1 MGKYLT
7 EALQKLQEIIDV
19 VADGEYTNESLSNSL
34 NELLEMLDH
43 SDYVIQETV
52 INLNDELELLRI
64 QNFNDDEY

>member
-64 QNFNDDEY
+64 QSFNDDEY

>member
-19 VADGEYTNESLSNSL
+19 VADSEYTNESLSNSL